1 MMTVTYLSPDLVR
14 RQTRSSTPTTFTP
27 SNRPRVVG
35 QHALALGEGR
45 IIGRVPGHPETCGDA
60 RDGEVVDHQCLQR
73 PPHRATGSLHS
84 PRHCSGEVL
93 KPSARIQSTCSGAR
107 GPAAWSSG
115 ARTAHARAVAY
126 APHATAPCRR
136 YPSTRDP
143 VEQLGTH
150 FTARSGPGR
159 RPTSTRPSSSRQ
171 QKTARSGAAKA
182 ASSTSRSS
190 GWAVQE
196 PPSLEGPAPSAT
208 DTLNQPPT
216 PTGKSQKTSTVR
228 KTLNSPGGRFC

>member
-1 MMTVTYLSPDLVR
+1 MHETVRWSITSASSAHRIAR
-14 RQTRSSTPTTFTP
+14 RDRLARRATAAVRSS
-27 SNRPRVVG
+27 
-35 QHALALGEGR
+35 
-45 IIGRVPGHPETCGDA
+45 
-60 RDGEVVDHQCLQR
+60 
-73 PPHRATGSLHS
+73 
-84 PRHCSGEVL
+84 
-93 KPSARIQSTCSGAR
+93 PSARIQSTCSGAR

-115 ARTAHARAVAY
+115 ARTAHARAVAR

-143 VEQLGTH
+143 VEQLGTR

-196 PPSLEGPAPSAT
+196 LPSLEGPAPH
-208 DTLNQPPT
+208 PPT
-216 PTGKSQKTSTVR
+216 HSTSHPHQLGRAR
-228 KTLNSPGGRFC
+228 KQAQFEKHSIVQVAVFVEKCTCWNQHVWSPGT